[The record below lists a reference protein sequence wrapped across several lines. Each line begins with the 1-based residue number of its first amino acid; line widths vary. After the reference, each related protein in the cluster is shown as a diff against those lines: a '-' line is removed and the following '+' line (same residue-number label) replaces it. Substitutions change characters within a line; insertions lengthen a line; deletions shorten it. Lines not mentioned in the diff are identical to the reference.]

1 LLNLNAITLSA
12 TDDLVSQ
19 LTEETSTSVDMEQ
32 FIISTI
38 CSIVIGFLIS
48 GVYMFTHRKSGF
60 EQSHAITIVAL
71 PVVVGT
77 IIMLVGNTAQA
88 FSLAG
93 VFSLVRF
100 RSGSIESSD
109 ICYIFFSVAAGL
121 ACGTG
126 YVQYAFLFLVILGV
140 VLIVMS
146 QFNFG
151 KPLTKHMTLK
161 ISIPEN
167 LNYLGL
173 FDSTLDKYCTS
184 WNLQRVKTTEF
195 GSLFDLVFN
204 AEVKNTADQKKF
216 LDELRTL
223 NGNLNITLV
232 LNRKE
237 DKIYA

>member
-1 LLNLNAITLSA
+1 MLNAITLSV
-12 TDDLVSQ
+12 TDILNSNTV
-19 LTEETSTSVDMEQ
+19 TTNVDIKQ

-38 CSIVIGFLIS
+38 CSIVIGFIIS
-48 GVYMFTHRKSGF
+48 GIYMFTHKKIGF
-60 EQSHAITIVAL
+60 EQSHVITIVAL

-109 ICYIFFSVAAGL
+109 ICYIFFSVAVGL

-126 YVQYAFLFLVILGV
+126 YVGYAFLFLVLLGL
-140 VLIVMS
+140 VLIVMN
-146 QFNFG
+146 QINFG
-151 KPLTKHMTLK
+151 KPQTSHMTLK

-173 FDSTLDKYCTS
+173 FDNILDKYCTS

-204 AEVKNTADQKKF
+204 VEVKDSADQKKF

-232 LNRKE
+232 LNKKD

>member
-1 LLNLNAITLSA
+1 LLNAITLNA
-12 TDDLVSQ
+12 TDVLTQ
-19 LTEETSTSVDMEQ
+19 LSTESTTTVEVEK

-38 CSIVIGFLIS
+38 CSIIIGFLIS
-48 GVYMFTHRKSGF
+48 GIYMFTHRKIGF
-60 EQSHAITIVAL
+60 EQSHVITIVAL

-126 YVQYAFLFLVILGV
+126 YVQYAFLFLVLLGL
-140 VLIVMS
+140 VLIIM
-146 QFNFG
+146 NRLDFG
-151 KPLTKHMTLK
+151 KPTTKHMTLK

-173 FDSTLDKYCTS
+173 FDEILNKYCTG
-184 WNLQRVKTTEF
+184 WTLNRVKTTEF
-195 GSLFDLVFN
+195 GSQFDLVFN
-204 AEVKNTADQKKF
+204 VEVRNSADQKKF

-232 LNRKE
+232 LNRKD
-237 DKIYA
+237 DKLYA

>member
-1 LLNLNAITLSA
+1 MLNAITLSV
-12 TDDLVSQ
+12 TDILNSDTV
-19 LTEETSTSVDMEQ
+19 TTNVDIKQ

-38 CSIVIGFLIS
+38 CSIVIGFIIS
-48 GVYMFTHRKSGF
+48 GIYMFTHKKTGF
-60 EQSHAITIVAL
+60 EQSHVITIVAL

-126 YVQYAFLFLVILGV
+126 YVGYAFLFLVLLGL
-140 VLIVMS
+140 VLIVMN
-146 QFNFG
+146 QINFG
-151 KPLTKHMTLK
+151 KPQTSHMTLK

-173 FDSTLDKYCTS
+173 FDNILDKYCTS

-204 AEVKNTADQKKF
+204 VEVKDSADQKKF

-232 LNRKE
+232 LNKKD

>member
-1 LLNLNAITLSA
+1 MLNAITLSVA
-12 TDDLVSQ
+12 DILNSDTV
-19 LTEETSTSVDMEQ
+19 TTNVDFKQ

-38 CSIVIGFLIS
+38 CSIVIGFIIS
-48 GVYMFTHRKSGF
+48 IIYMFTHKKTGF
-60 EQSHAITIVAL
+60 EQSHVITIVAL

-126 YVQYAFLFLVILGV
+126 YVGYAFLFLVLLGL
-140 VLIVMS
+140 VLIVMN
-146 QFNFG
+146 QINFG
-151 KPLTKHMTLK
+151 KPQTSHMTLK

-173 FDSTLDKYCTS
+173 FDNILDKYCTS

-204 AEVKNTADQKKF
+204 VEVKDSADQKKF

-232 LNRKE
+232 LNKKD

>member
-1 LLNLNAITLSA
+1 LLNAITLNA
-12 TDDLVSQ
+12 TDVINQ
-19 LTEETSTSVDMEQ
+19 LSTESTTSVEVEK

-38 CSIVIGFLIS
+38 CSIIIGFLIS
-48 GVYMFTHRKSGF
+48 GIYMFTHRKTGF
-60 EQSHAITIVAL
+60 EQSHVITIVAL

-126 YVQYAFLFLVILGV
+126 YVQYAFLFLVLLGL
-140 VLIVMS
+140 VLIVMNRL
-146 QFNFG
+146 NFG
-151 KPLTKHMTLK
+151 KPTTRHMTLK

-173 FDSTLDKYCTS
+173 FDDILNKYCTG
-184 WNLQRVKTTEF
+184 WTLNRVKTTEF
-195 GSLFDLVFN
+195 GSQFDLVFN
-204 AEVKNTADQKKF
+204 VEVKNTADQKKF

-232 LNRKE
+232 LNRKD
-237 DKIYA
+237 DKLYA

>member
-1 LLNLNAITLSA
+1 LLNLNAITLS
-12 TDDLVSQ
+12 VSDI
-19 LTEETSTSVDMEQ
+19 LTQTSESSSVDVKS
-32 FIISTI
+32 FLISTI
-38 CSIVIGFLIS
+38 CSIVIGFIIS
-48 GVYMFTHRKSGF
+48 GIYMFTHKKTGF
-60 EQSHAITIVAL
+60 EQSNVITIVAL

-100 RSGSIESSD
+100 RSGSIDTSD
-109 ICYIFFSVAAGL
+109 ICYIFFSVATGL

-126 YVQYAFLFLVILGV
+126 YVQYAFLFLILLGI
-140 VLIVMS
+140 VLLVMNKL
-146 QFNFG
+146 NFG
-151 KPLTKHMTLK
+151 KPISSHMTLK
-161 ISIPEN
+161 ISIPED

-173 FDSTLDKYCTS
+173 FDSVLDKYCTS

-204 AEVKNTADQKKF
+204 VEVSNLADQKKF

-232 LNRKE
+232 LNRKD

>member
-1 LLNLNAITLSA
+1 MLNAITLSV
-12 TDDLVSQ
+12 TDILNSD
-19 LTEETSTSVDMEQ
+19 TITTNVDVKQ

-38 CSIVIGFLIS
+38 CSIIIGFIIS
-48 GVYMFTHRKSGF
+48 GIYMFTHKKSGF
-60 EQSHAITIVAL
+60 DQSHVITIVAL

-109 ICYIFFSVAAGL
+109 ICYIFFSVATGL

-126 YVQYAFLFLVILGV
+126 YVGYAFLFLLLLGA
-140 VLIVMS
+140 VLIIMN
-146 QFNFG
+146 QIDFG
-151 KPLTKHMTLK
+151 KPQTSHMTLK

-173 FDSTLDKYCTS
+173 FDDILDKYCTS

-204 AEVKNTADQKKF
+204 VEVKNSADQKKF

-232 LNRKE
+232 LNKKD

>member
-1 LLNLNAITLSA
+1 MLNAITLSV
-12 TDDLVSQ
+12 TDILNSDTV
-19 LTEETSTSVDMEQ
+19 TTNVDFKQ

-38 CSIVIGFLIS
+38 CSIVIGFIIS
-48 GVYMFTHRKSGF
+48 IIYMFTHKKTGF
-60 EQSHAITIVAL
+60 EQSHVITIVAL

-126 YVQYAFLFLVILGV
+126 YVGYAFLFLVLLGL
-140 VLIVMS
+140 VLIVMN
-146 QFNFG
+146 QINFG
-151 KPLTKHMTLK
+151 KPQTSHMTLK

-173 FDSTLDKYCTS
+173 FDNILDKYCTS

-204 AEVKNTADQKKF
+204 VEVKDSADQKKF

-232 LNRKE
+232 LNKKD

>member
-1 LLNLNAITLSA
+1 MLNAITLSV
-12 TDDLVSQ
+12 TDILNSDTV
-19 LTEETSTSVDMEQ
+19 TANVDIKQ

-38 CSIVIGFLIS
+38 CSIVIGFIIS
-48 GVYMFTHRKSGF
+48 GIYMFTHKKTGF
-60 EQSHAITIVAL
+60 EQSHVITIVAL

-126 YVQYAFLFLVILGV
+126 YVGYAFLFLVLLGL
-140 VLIVMS
+140 VLIVMN
-146 QFNFG
+146 QINFG
-151 KPLTKHMTLK
+151 KPQTSHMTLK

-173 FDSTLDKYCTS
+173 FDNILDKYCTS

-204 AEVKNTADQKKF
+204 VEVKDSADQKKF

-232 LNRKE
+232 LNKKD

>member
-1 LLNLNAITLSA
+1 
-12 TDDLVSQ
+12 
-19 LTEETSTSVDMEQ
+19 M
-32 FIISTI
+32 
-38 CSIVIGFLIS
+38 
-48 GVYMFTHRKSGF
+48 YTHRKNGF
-60 EQSHAITIVAL
+60 EQSYVFTIVVL

-77 IIMLVGNTAQA
+77 IIMLVGDNMAQA

-100 RSGSIESSD
+100 RSAPGDPSD
-109 ICYIFFSVAAGL
+109 ICYIFFSVATGL
-121 ACGTG
+121 ACGMG
-126 YVQYAFLFLVILGV
+126 YVGYAFMFLVLLGV
-140 VLIVMS
+140 VIVVMNKAS
-146 QFNFG
+146 FG
-151 KPLTKHMTLK
+151 RPQTKHMTLK
-161 ISIPEN
+161 VSIPEN

-173 FDSTLDKYCTS
+173 FDSVLDKYCTA

-204 AEVKNTADQKKF
+204 VEVKDTADQKKF

-232 LNRKE
+232 LNKKD